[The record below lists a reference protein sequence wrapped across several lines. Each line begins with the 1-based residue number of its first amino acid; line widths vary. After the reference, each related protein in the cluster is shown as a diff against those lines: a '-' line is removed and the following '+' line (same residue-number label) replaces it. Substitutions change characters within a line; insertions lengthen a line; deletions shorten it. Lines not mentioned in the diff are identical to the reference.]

1 MVAKLN
7 ELKADV
13 RNWIAVVGPVNSGWK
28 EFPNARGVL
37 FVAYYA
43 GTPHGGST
51 EMVQVYDSGDVWYV
65 SGMLPSYP
73 APYFAPRDIQVDETG
88 RYVTFVTPVK
98 EVLDYAAGTAKDY
111 GDCRCVFDVEEK
123 TIKWEPLT
131 S

>member
-1 MVAKLN
+1 M
-7 ELKADV
+7 
-13 RNWIAVVGPVNSGWK
+13 IQGTYGMFPVCSPLSG
-28 EFPNARGVL
+28 
-37 FVAYYA
+37 
-43 GTPHGGST
+43 
-51 EMVQVYDSGDVWYV
+51 
-65 SGMLPSYP
+65 
-73 APYFAPRDIQVDETG
+73 PYFAPRDIQVDETG